1 MSTRG
6 REREGNGIGTETG
19 LDVGKGGENGRKE
32 KKRRRILW
40 PETSQLEESITITQE
55 QRNTRLHI

>member
-6 REREGNGIGTETG
+6 REREGNGVGTETG
-19 LDVGKGGENGRKE
+19 LDVGKGRGNGRKE
-32 KKRRRILW
+32 KKRRRILR

-55 QRNTRLHI
+55 QRNIHLHT